1 MRFLLLYFVL
11 IISFAE
17 TSIVSAQP
25 FPTAEVNFAGVSEEG
40 TILLEVVSYG
50 KRADIAME
58 EAQKKAFYILLFRGV
73 PGSQQPK
80 PLVEDEIE
88 SYQQHRA
95 FYDEFFQQQRYRT
108 FLMDA
113 WPVSKFRKKHMIAHI
128 KINIGALRRD
138 LQQNKVIRK
147 FGL

>member
-17 TSIVSAQP
+17 TSIVSVLP
-25 FPTAEVNFAGVSEEG
+25 FPTAEVNFAGASVEG

-113 WPVSKFRKKHMIAHI
+113 WPVSKFRK
-128 KINIGALRRD
+128 
-138 LQQNKVIRK
+138 
-147 FGL
+147 